1 MNRKADRHANRR
13 DHKPFVGI
21 DGEGGTIHGQHE
33 YLLLRAGTHCLESG
47 LPLRAHEC
55 LDFIARLPTNCVYV
69 AFFFDYDVTMI
80 LRDLPEE
87 RLRRLLDR
95 EARTSPHFEAG
106 PLPVDWEGFQID
118 YLPGKEFR
126 VRREVGPRKYS
137 PWVVINDVGS
147 FFQSSFVTALTKWF
161 GGEEAWKPI
170 IARIA
175 EGKEQRNSFGQV
187 TEDER
192 EYNLLEIK
200 ALELLMEQFR
210 DVCES
215 MDLRPVKWQ
224 GPGNL
229 VAAQFKKVG
238 MPRNRDTELFETHPD
253 LVQMANDAYYGGRFE
268 ARTFGYV
275 EGPIYQYDINSAYAY
290 TYQFLPCLQHGEWE
304 HVTEQPTDRSLYI
317 GDVTFNH
324 RTRLEWYTLPLR
336 TKLGSIIFPRSGRG
350 TYWSTELDIARRSD
364 ARLRWH
370 GGYRYIPRCGCQ
382 HFDWVYDLYAERQ
395 RIGKDARGRII
406 KLLLA
411 SIYGKL
417 AQSVGSAP
425 YANPIWAGL
434 ITSTVRAQLCAATLC
449 QSRGGSTHMLATD
462 GLFSTAHMP
471 DLNVGTRLGDW
482 DLKIHESMFIV
493 QSGVYYLGENV
504 EGGKD
509 GDADV
514 KTRGVPQRKVVQHT
528 WDFLHAW
535 DRYLSEES
543 RGQLEIPRVSIS
555 LRNFMGLRLAL
566 ARNRKELAG
575 QWLNTERAISFD
587 WTTKRQS
594 PQIQNNSV
602 TTLPPDGSSTLR
614 TVPYQRNI
622 GAFHQSQV
630 SRVGVN
636 DQPDWADQV

>member
-1 MNRKADRHANRR
+1 M
-13 DHKPFVGI
+13 GI
-21 DGEGGTIHGQHE
+21 DGEGGTIQGCHE
-33 YLLLRAGTHCLESG
+33 YLLLRAGTFVLETGKPLLAQQCLQ
-47 LPLRAHEC
+47 
-55 LDFIARLPTNCVYV
+55 FISDLPTNGIYV

-80 LRDLPEE
+80 LRDLPED

-95 EARTSPHFEAG
+95 EARTSVHYKAG
-106 PLPVDWEGFQID
+106 PLPVDWHGFQID

-126 VRREVGPRKYS
+126 VRREIGVKKYS
-137 PWVVINDVGS
+137 GWVVVNDVGS

-161 GGEEAWKPI
+161 GTEEKWKPI

-175 EGKEQRNSFGQV
+175 EGKEQRNSFGSV

-210 DVCES
+210 DVCGL
-215 MDLRPVKWQ
+215 MDLKPIKWQ

-229 VAAQFKKVG
+229 VAAQFRKVG
-238 MPRNRDTELFETHPD
+238 MPRNRDTELFETHGE
-253 LVQMANDAYYGGRFE
+253 LLQMANDAYYGGRFE
-268 ARTFGYV
+268 AATFGHV

-304 HVTEQPTDRSLYI
+304 YVNEQPTDGSLYI
-317 GDVTFNH
+317 GDVSFNH
-324 RTRLEWYTLPLR
+324 RTKLHWYTLPLR
-336 TKLGSIIFPRSGRG
+336 TRLGSIVFPRYGRG
-350 TYWSTELDIARRSD
+350 TYWSTELNVSGQHGASIC
-364 ARLRWH
+364 WH
-370 GGYRYIPRCGCQ
+370 GGYRYIPRCGCN
-382 HFDWVYDLYAERQ
+382 HFEWVYDLYAERQ

-434 ITSTVRAQLCAATLC
+434 ITSTVRAQLISATL
-449 QSRGGSTHMLATD
+449 SMSDGGKSVHMLATD
-462 GLFSTAHMP
+462 GLFSAREMG
-471 DLNVGTRLGDW
+471 LRKGSALGEW

-493 QSGVYYLGENV
+493 QSGVYYLGETL
-504 EGGKD
+504 EGGKED
-509 GDADV
+509 DPDV

-528 WDFLHAW
+528 WDFLTKWSAFLANPVLQYDKRTHPSV
-535 DRYLSEES
+535 R
-543 RGQLEIPRVSIS
+543 IS
-555 LRNFMGLRLAL
+555 LRNFIGLRLAL

-575 QWLNTERAISFD
+575 QWIESERSISFD

-602 TTLPPDGSSTLR
+602 TTLPPDGNLTLR
-614 TVPYQRNI
+614 TVPYRRNI
-622 GAFHQSQV
+622 GAFQTSEI